1 MRTKEEFAGVSVTFL
16 AMLALF
22 NSVWAAEAVH
32 FGDAAL
38 KAAVEEELWTVDPTA
53 ADMLALTSLDASG
66 KGITALTGLEYAAN
80 LRELRLEYNQISDI
94 SPLSGLSRLK
104 TLVLNNNRISDIS
117 LVVTIPNLEYLDLH
131 DNHFSDLWALSSL
144 SKVQTLIVRGNHI
157 RDVCILPGLSTL
169 RNVDLNMNE
178 ISDISC
184 LASMVGL
191 ENLDL
196 RNNPLSQ
203 QACSVYIPQI
213 VANNPTAQVE
223 PSPCQFRLTLSAGIG
238 GSVISPGE
246 GEFVYSFSQMVQ
258 LQAQADPYFVFT
270 GWSGT
275 YFSRLNP
282 ASLVLDHDYQIQA
295 SFQNMLTTIYVDDD
309 GPDDP
314 GPGDPAISDPQENG
328 TAEHPFDGIQEA
340 IDVAID
346 RATIVARTGTY
357 RECIDVLGK
366 RIELTGFNPNNP
378 GKATW
383 PVIDGG
389 GSGPVVSFMHG
400 ENPNCV
406 LRGFVITSNNGTS
419 APAIRCFGSSPT
431 IANCL
436 IVGNRAM
443 DAGRAAIYCT
453 DSNAILVNCTVAGN
467 YAGINGAALYLQNSS
482 VQVVNSILWGN
493 TPNQI
498 ISTGDSMPSI
508 RYSCIA
514 GGWPGPGSIDANP
527 LFARAGTWVNR
538 LNPDLVVTPDH
549 PDAMFVMGDYHLQ
562 SQASRWDPGMRQWV
576 QDAVTSPCIDAGDPA
591 SPVGDEPV
599 PNGGII
605 DMGAYGGTAEAG
617 GSTRATASQ

>member
-38 KAAVEEELWTVDPTA
+38 KATVEEELWTVDPTA

-66 KGITALTGLEYAAN
+66 KGITSLMGLEYAAN

-117 LVVTIPNLEYLDLH
+117 LVATIPNLEYLDLH
-131 DNHFSDLWALSSL
+131 DNHFSDLSALSSL
-144 SKVQTLIVRGNHI
+144 SKLQTLVVRGNRV
-157 RDVCILPGLSTL
+157 RDVCVLPGLGTL
-169 RNVDLNMNE
+169 RNLDLNMNE

-184 LASMVGL
+184 LAGMVGL
-191 ENLDL
+191 ESLDL
-196 RNNPLSQ
+196 QNNPLNQ

-246 GEFVYSFSQMVQ
+246 GEFVYSFSQVVQ
-258 LQAQADPYFVFT
+258 LQAQADPHFVFT

-282 ASLVLDHDYQIQA
+282 ASVVLDHDYQIQA
-295 SFQNMLTTIYVDDD
+295 NFRSMLTTIYVDDD
-309 GPDDP
+309 SPHDP

-328 TAEHPFDGIQEA
+328 TPEHPFDSIQEA
-340 IDVAID
+340 IDGAID
-346 RATIVARTGTY
+346 RTTIFVGSGTY
-357 RECIDVLGK
+357 RECIDLSGK
-366 RIELTGFNPNNP
+366 RIELTGFDPNDP
-378 GKATW
+378 RKAAW

-389 GSGPVVSFMHG
+389 GSGPAVSFTHG
-400 ENPNCV
+400 EDPNCV
-406 LRGFVITSNNGTS
+406 LRGFVITSTDGTS
-419 APAIRCFGSSPT
+419 APAIRCSGSSPT

-436 IVGNRAM
+436 IVGNRVM
-443 DAGRAAIYCT
+443 GAGRGAIYCT
-453 DSNAILVNCTVAGN
+453 DSKATLVNCTVAGN
-467 YAGINGAALYLQNSS
+467 YAAAGGAALYLQNSS

-493 TPNQI
+493 TPNQM
-498 ISTGDSMPSI
+498 ISTGTGAASI

-514 GGWPGPGSIDANP
+514 GGWLGQGDIDADP
-527 LFARAGTWVNR
+527 LFVSDGRWANR
-538 LNPDLVVTPDH
+538 DDPTTTVGPDD
-549 PDAMFVMGDYHLQ
+549 PDAVWVMGDYHLQ
-562 SQASRWDPGMRQWV
+562 SRAGRWDPEARAWV
-576 QDAVTSPCIDAGDPA
+576 QDAATSPCIGAGDPG
-591 SPVGDEPV
+591 SPLGYEPS
-599 PNGGII
+599 PNRGFI
-605 DMGAYGGTAEAG
+605 DMGVYGGTAEA
-617 GSTRATASQ
+617 SLQKPPLTP